1 MSSGENT
8 TSLTNNGLFDF
19 WGGGWVSL
27 EDRWGMTGRL
37 LQEKARQ
44 VYLLP
49 GKEHMT
55 LPWFD
60 DEGKELY
67 KHAEDLQLHIT
78 RLERILYE
86 EKTHG
91 I

>member
-1 MSSGENT
+1 MIRIPPWQN
-8 TSLTNNGLFDF
+8 SLYDASIGIAT
-19 WGGGWVSL
+19 
-27 EDRWGMTGRL
+27 L
-37 LQEKARQ
+37 LDEIDNEC
-44 VYLLP
+44 
-49 GKEHMT
+49 G
-55 LPWFD
+55 

-67 KHAEDLQLHIT
+67 EHASALQLHIT